1 MSSLSDTRIRQTFYV
16 LPLFN
21 DEGMFENVGF
31 ENPTYMYFYF
41 KAIEKYQL
49 HTLGTK

>member
-1 MSSLSDTRIRQTFYV
+1 MFFAA
-16 LPLFN
+16 FN

-31 ENPTYMYFYF
+31 ENPTYKITFIF
-41 KAIEKYQL
+41 KVVEKYQL